1 MIWKACQTRL
11 ARKPSHLQR
20 SAKRCGQQGLVPC
33 TCIKPHAALLPAAQ
47 RWQAHPGR
55 AALQTGL
62 GNSRLSIPSEGCGAE
77 PPLPLEIR
85 QMGSFDV
92 TYRTRLE
99 VNSGELPVL
108 PLSIYGAVAM
118 AHGPESLDGEM
129 SSNAFFLHKFVRS
142 SSGLAG
148 LSFDEGN
155 FTVFGYVTEVR
166 PAWGSACCQ
175 GWGAG
180 HAEGRRPALHGA
192 QSVSCR
198 CLSSLFHPR
207 PLSSRTGY

>member
-1 MIWKACQTRL
+1 MCQAPCSLAARGSALAC
-11 ARKPSHLQR
+11 S
-20 SAKRCGQQGLVPC
+20 
-33 TCIKPHAALLPAAQ
+33 
-47 RWQAHPGR
+47 
-55 AALQTGL
+55 
-62 GNSRLSIPSEGCGAE
+62 SIEGCYLDGPGASKAQLLSLPKNGGGAE

-155 FTVFGYVTEVR
+155 FSVFGYITDVR
-166 PAWGSACCQ
+166 PAWAGRAARAGVQGMQRAGACFARCSAC
-175 GWGAG
+175 
-180 HAEGRRPALHGA
+180 E
-192 QSVSCR
+192 
-198 CLSSLFHPR
+198 LSLLQQCGP
-207 PLSSRTGY
+207 P